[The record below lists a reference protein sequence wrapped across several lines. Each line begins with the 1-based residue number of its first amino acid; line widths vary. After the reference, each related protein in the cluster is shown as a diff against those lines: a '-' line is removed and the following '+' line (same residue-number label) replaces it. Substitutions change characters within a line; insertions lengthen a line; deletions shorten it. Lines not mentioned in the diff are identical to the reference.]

1 MATVALGLPIF
12 EGREDE
18 NFNQF
23 IKLYKEYLHSFNINP
38 ADASGGPLASY
49 EKVLSIL
56 RTCLKG
62 HAAEWYDNNILG
74 KNVRLRNI
82 LVLVTAAAPNH
93 VLVANS
99 VATQY
104 QQGHNNAGN
113 FMTEIW
119 PDYEINRANN
129 DIWRDRAGME
139 LTDANLNF
147 VTAAGIIMNVSGAAQ
162 IWELQKNLRQPPVRK
177 PPVQPVQPKPQK
189 RVIQQKD
196 YEYYEG
202 VPNEHH
208 DVGDDPDAPE
218 WTLDDHQNAIDLIMG
233 LGMFKRL
240 AKKLQK
246 TKDRC
251 DDLELFQANEKS

>member
-147 VTAAGIIMNVSGAAQ
+147 VTAAGIIMNVSGAGAGNPY
-162 IWELQKNLRQPPVRK
+162 IIP
-177 PPVQPVQPKPQK
+177 
-189 RVIQQKD
+189 
-196 YEYYEG
+196 
-202 VPNEHH
+202 
-208 DVGDDPDAPE
+208 
-218 WTLDDHQNAIDLIMG
+218 
-233 LGMFKRL
+233 F
-240 AKKLQK
+240 
-246 TKDRC
+246 
-251 DDLELFQANEKS
+251 

>member
-82 LVLVTAAAPNH
+82 LVRVITNCNKAAFWALALNNAVVTAAAPNH

-147 VTAAGIIMNVSGAAQ
+147 VTAAGIIMNVSGAGAGNPY
-162 IWELQKNLRQPPVRK
+162 IIPFWPYHTIVKIGR
-177 PPVQPVQPKPQK
+177 
-189 RVIQQKD
+189 
-196 YEYYEG
+196 YYSSKI
-202 VPNEHH
+202 
-208 DVGDDPDAPE
+208 AFM
-218 WTLDDHQNAIDLIMG
+218 I
-233 LGMFKRL
+233 
-240 AKKLQK
+240 
-246 TKDRC
+246 
-251 DDLELFQANEKS
+251 